1 MKIRLHEPTFG
12 EDEIAAAVD
21 VLRSTQVTHGPKVR
35 EFERAFARN
44 QMVAHGVAVNSGS
57 SANLLLVSA
66 LTNPATVGR
75 LLPGDEVIVPALSW
89 STTVWPLV
97 QHGLVPVIVDVNPGT
112 FNISPEQIERAIS
125 RRTCGLMPVHVYGNP
140 CSMDAL
146 VDLAVSYDLELIEDC
161 CEALGA
167 AYRGQPVGTF
177 GRGGTFSFY
186 YSHHMTT
193 IEGGMVLTRSA
204 YLAERMRILRAHG
217 WTRDV
222 EFPQDYAHEGIDPR
236 FTFVDVGYNLRMN
249 EVQAAIGLV
258 QLPKLPG
265 FVETRRANAHAWTAD
280 LAKWGDFFSF
290 QEETLDGRSS
300 WFGFSIVLKP
310 TARFS
315 VAEIRD
321 YMGHAGIETRPII
334 CGNIARQ
341 PGMQLYPHRVVGDL
355 RHANNI
361 MDRAFSF
368 GNHQAIRPA
377 ERDYVTGV
385 IDDFMRGCA

>member
-12 EDEIAAAVD
+12 EEEIAAAVD
-21 VLRSTQVTHGPKVR
+21 VLRSTQVTQGAKVKA
-35 EFERAFARN
+35 FERAFAGG
-44 QMVAHGVAVNSGS
+44 MHGVAVNSGS

-66 LTNPATVGR
+66 LTNPTTPNR
-75 LLPGDEVIVPALSW
+75 LHPGDEVIVPALSW
-89 STTVWPLV
+89 STTVWPLI
-97 QHGLVPVIVDVNPGT
+97 QCGLVPVIVDIDPGT
-112 FNISPEQIERAIS
+112 FNISPEHVERAIGP
-125 RRTCGLMPVHVYGNP
+125 RTRGLMPVHVYGNP
-140 CSMDAL
+140 CDMDAL
-146 VDLAVSYDLELIEDC
+146 TVITDAHGLELIEDC

-167 AYRGQPVGTF
+167 TYAGHPVGTF

-193 IEGGMVLTRSA
+193 LEGGMVLTYSTR
-204 YLAERMRILRAHG
+204 LAERMRILRAHG

-222 EFPQDYAHEGIDPR
+222 EFPEHYAHEGMDPR
-236 FTFVDVGYNLRMN
+236 FTFVDMGYNLRMN

-265 FVETRRANAHAWTAD
+265 FVAQRRDNAASWKRD
-280 LAKWGDFFSF
+280 LSQWRDYFSF
-290 QEETLDGRSS
+290 QKELVDGFSS

-310 TARFS
+310 AARFS
-315 VAEIRD
+315 VTEIRA
-321 YMGHAGIETRPII
+321 YLAQAGIETRPII

-368 GNHQAIRPA
+368 GNHQAIGPA
-377 ERDYVTGV
+377 ERDYVTST
-385 IDDFMRGCA
+385 IYNFMRGRT

>member
-12 EDEIAAAVD
+12 EEEITAAVD
-21 VLRSTQVTHGPKVR
+21 VLRSTLVTHGAKVK
-35 EFERAFARN
+35 EFERLFAAG
-44 QMVAHGVAVNSGS
+44 AHGIAVNSGS

-66 LTNPATVGR
+66 LTNPATAGR

-97 QHGLVPVIVDVNPGT
+97 QHGLIPVIVDVDPST
-112 FNISPEQIERAIS
+112 FNISPEQVERAICP
-125 RRTCGLMPVHVYGNP
+125 RTRGLMPVHVYGNP
-140 CSMDAL
+140 CDMGNL
-146 VDLAVSYDLELIEDC
+146 IAVAEECGLELIEDC

-167 AYRGQPVGTF
+167 TYGGQPVGTF
-177 GRGGTFSFY
+177 GRGGAFSFY

-193 IEGGMVLTRSA
+193 IEGGMVLTRSTR
-204 YLAERMRILRAHG
+204 LAERMRILRAHG

-222 EFPQDYAHEGIDPR
+222 EFHADYAHEGMDPR

-265 FVETRRANAHAWTAD
+265 FVAQRRDNAASWKRD
-280 LAKWGDFFSF
+280 LSQWRDYFSF
-290 QEETLDGRSS
+290 QEETGGGRSS
-300 WFGFSIVLKP
+300 WFGFSVVLKP
-310 TARFS
+310 AARFS

-321 YMGHAGIETRPII
+321 YLGRAGIETRPII

-368 GNHQAIRPA
+368 GNHQAIGPA

-385 IDDFMRGCA
+385 IDDFMRARA

>member
-12 EDEIAAAVD
+12 EEEIAAAVD
-21 VLRSTQVTHGPKVR
+21 VLRSTQVTHGAKVK
-35 EFERAFARN
+35 EFERQFAAG
-44 QMVAHGVAVNSGS
+44 AHGIAVNSGS

-66 LTNPATVGR
+66 LTNPATAGR
-75 LLPGDEVIVPALSW
+75 LHPGDEVIVSALSW

-97 QHGLVPVIVDVNPGT
+97 QHGLTPVIVDVDPGT
-112 FNISPEQIERAIS
+112 FNISPEQVERAIS
-125 RRTCGLMPVHVYGNP
+125 LRTRGLMPVHVYGNP
-140 CSMDAL
+140 CDMDAL
-146 VDLAVSYDLELIEDC
+146 EVFASDHIELIEDC

-167 AYRGQPVGTF
+167 TYAGQPVGTF

-193 IEGGMVLTRSA
+193 IEGGMVLTHSTR
-204 YLAERMRILRAHG
+204 LADRMRILRAHG
-217 WTRDV
+217 WIRDV
-222 EFPQDYAHEGIDPR
+222 ERPQDYVQEGIDPR
-236 FTFVDVGYNLRMN
+236 FTFVDMGYNLRMN
-249 EVQAAIGLV
+249 EVQAAIGLA

-280 LAKWGDFFSF
+280 LSKWGDFFSF
-290 QEETLDGRSS
+290 QEETVGGRSS

-310 TARFS
+310 AARFS

-321 YMGHAGIETRPII
+321 YLGRAGIETRPII

-368 GNHQAIRPA
+368 GNHQAIGPA
-377 ERDYVTGV
+377 ERGYVTGV
-385 IDDFMRGCA
+385 IDDFMRARA

>member
-21 VLRSTQVTHGPKVR
+21 VLRSTQVTHGAKVR

-140 CSMDAL
+140 CDMEAL

-167 AYRGQPVGTF
+167 AYAGQPVGTF

-193 IEGGMVLTRSA
+193 IEGGMVVTSSPRLDAGACVRQSVRHGRSDGYCGQEWA
-204 YLAERMRILRAHG
+204 
-217 WTRDV
+217 
-222 EFPQDYAHEGIDPR
+222 GID
-236 FTFVDVGYNLRMN
+236 
-249 EVQAAIGLV
+249 
-258 QLPKLPG
+258 
-265 FVETRRANAHAWTAD
+265 
-280 LAKWGDFFSF
+280 
-290 QEETLDGRSS
+290 
-300 WFGFSIVLKP
+300 
-310 TARFS
+310 
-315 VAEIRD
+315 
-321 YMGHAGIETRPII
+321 
-334 CGNIARQ
+334 
-341 PGMQLYPHRVVGDL
+341 
-355 RHANNI
+355 
-361 MDRAFSF
+361 
-368 GNHQAIRPA
+368 
-377 ERDYVTGV
+377 
-385 IDDFMRGCA
+385 

>member
-12 EDEIAAAVD
+12 EEEIAAAVD
-21 VLRSTQVTHGPKVR
+21 VLRSTQVTQGAKVR
-35 EFERAFARN
+35 EFERQFADES
-44 QMVAHGVAVNSGS
+44 HGIAVNSGS

-66 LTNPATVGR
+66 LTNPATAGR
-75 LLPGDEVIVPALSW
+75 LYPGDEVIVPALAW

-97 QHGLVPVIVDVNPGT
+97 QHGLVPVIVDIDPGT
-112 FNISPEQIERAIS
+112 FNISPEQVMRAIGP
-125 RRTCGLMPVHVYGNP
+125 RTRGLMPVHVYGNP
-140 CSMDAL
+140 CDMDDL
-146 VDLAVSYDLELIEDC
+146 VCIAGNNTLELMEDC

-167 AYRGQPVGTF
+167 TYMEQPVGTF

-193 IEGGMVLTRSA
+193 IEGGMVLTGNTR
-204 YLAERMRILRAHG
+204 LAERMRILRAHG

-222 EFPQDYAHEGIDPR
+222 EWPEHYAHEGMDPR
-236 FTFVDVGYNLRMN
+236 FTFVDMGYNLRMN

-265 FVETRRANAHAWTAD
+265 FVETRRANAQAWTAD
-280 LAKWGDFFSF
+280 LAKWGDFFSM
-290 QEETLDGRSS
+290 QEETGDGRSS
-300 WFGFSIVLKP
+300 CFGFSIVLKP
-310 TARFS
+310 AARFS
-315 VAEIRD
+315 VTEIRA
-321 YMGHAGIETRPII
+321 YLGRAGIETRPII

-368 GNHQAIRPA
+368 GNHQAIGPA

-385 IDDFMRGCA
+385 IDDFMRERT